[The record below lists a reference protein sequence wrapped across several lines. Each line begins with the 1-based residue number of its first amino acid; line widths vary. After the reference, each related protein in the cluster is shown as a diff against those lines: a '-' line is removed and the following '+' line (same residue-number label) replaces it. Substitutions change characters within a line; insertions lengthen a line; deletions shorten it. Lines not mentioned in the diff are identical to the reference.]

1 MLSAA
6 VVAGFPNGDTILRI
20 LSETTTIGSSQHS
33 DTRAIVA
40 QTACVRLTTDVR
52 DSSMI
57 TEQLHAVLDARDR
70 ALILRMPAITVRS
83 V

>member
-1 MLSAA
+1 M
-6 VVAGFPNGDTILRI
+6 
-20 LSETTTIGSSQHS
+20 
-33 DTRAIVA
+33 
-40 QTACVRLTTDVR
+40 RLTTDVR